1 MIDCCWS
8 GAAPSSD
15 LGQPVAAEDAAA
27 EEAIGKVATEAVA
40 GDAGDEEGNGASTHA
55 PLFGDFD
62 ISDEEFGEPEE
73 FEDFGIGEDAEEEVD
88 GADEAFDGGAEE
100 ADADAI
106 DDGVGGAGDEEED
119 PADAAG
125 LDEDRADDVACVDGA
140 GADVEVRST
149 KQAEEEERN
158 LAGAE
163 FRDAL
168 DDLPLEAKAPLA
180 KAPVAKASVAKA
192 PVSKASV
199 GKAPVAKAP
208 VAKAPVSKAPVAKAP
223 VAKAPVAMA
232 PVAKAP
238 VAKAPVARA
247 LVAQAFVP
255 KGPVAKRPPDIAA
268 AGGPPAVAKRPPG
281 VGEAAVAK
289 RPQVAGAV
297 AVAKRPPGAGAVVV
311 AKRPPGAGQQVG
323 QPAVVKSAPGVRAP
337 LGKQPASG
345 GLVQRP
351 AKAAGADLAKRPM
364 PQGQSGGIAKQPPQ
378 VTRPASAGAGAEAA
392 AAAMASKLANRWGG
406 SRDSGGAGTGS
417 DAGAGAGAGKSA
429 GKAAGKGAGKV
440 AGKGPGGDNARPRD
454 WECPGCGANVFASK
468 DSCFKCGEQRPAG
481 GGGGGKSSHKG
492 VGAARHTAEEQVVV
506 SSWSEDRGGKS
517 QPKGDGKNAKGKSQP
532 KGDGKGKSQGKQK
545 GKAFSGKG
553 CVAGVDGKKAAA
565 CDTVTEAKQRLP
577 KEVVAR
583 LAKQAHANA
592 EQALSSMPDSESK
605 QAKVKSVRIMN
616 LARLIRE
623 HDANNGGGG
632 VKRALE
638 EGGEGAPGKRP
649 KSAQDEVEYS
659 DKHGR
664 PFSLREIVVNFANV
678 GASYGVKVLGREGT
692 GLFDWDGVRKA
703 CRFLKNER
711 GWKVTGVINE
721 NYTGS
726 DQAQGGNNSIRL
738 PQDIKQLCDGDVLE
752 TPRITTSNHSSADD
766 EMTIKCAY
774 RRNSRFLD
782 NDNYRDWLTQL
793 HDDKIREWLNT
804 YQDLLHTRYFFDKST
819 GDFDLIEGNVPSHML
834 AQGIKNV
841 DKKALWTMNR

>member
-1 MIDCCWS
+1 
-8 GAAPSSD
+8 
-15 LGQPVAAEDAAA
+15 
-27 EEAIGKVATEAVA
+27 
-40 GDAGDEEGNGASTHA
+40 
-55 PLFGDFD
+55 
-62 ISDEEFGEPEE
+62 
-73 FEDFGIGEDAEEEVD
+73 
-88 GADEAFDGGAEE
+88 
-100 ADADAI
+100 
-106 DDGVGGAGDEEED
+106 
-119 PADAAG
+119 
-125 LDEDRADDVACVDGA
+125 
-140 GADVEVRST
+140 
-149 KQAEEEERN
+149 
-158 LAGAE
+158 
-163 FRDAL
+163 
-168 DDLPLEAKAPLA
+168 
-180 KAPVAKASVAKA
+180 
-192 PVSKASV
+192 
-199 GKAPVAKAP
+199 
-208 VAKAPVSKAPVAKAP
+208 
-223 VAKAPVAMA
+223 
-232 PVAKAP
+232 
-238 VAKAPVARA
+238 
-247 LVAQAFVP
+247 
-255 KGPVAKRPPDIAA
+255 
-268 AGGPPAVAKRPPG
+268 
-281 VGEAAVAK
+281 
-289 RPQVAGAV
+289 
-297 AVAKRPPGAGAVVV
+297 
-311 AKRPPGAGQQVG
+311 
-323 QPAVVKSAPGVRAP
+323 
-337 LGKQPASG
+337 
-345 GLVQRP
+345 
-351 AKAAGADLAKRPM
+351 
-364 PQGQSGGIAKQPPQ
+364 
-378 VTRPASAGAGAEAA
+378 
-392 AAAMASKLANRWGG
+392 MASKLAVRWGG

-417 DAGAGAGAGKSA
+417 DAGAWGGAGKAA
-429 GKAAGKGAGKV
+429 GKAAGKGAGKL
-440 AGKGPGGDNARPRD
+440 AGKGPGG
-454 WECPGCGANVFASK
+454 
-468 DSCFKCGEQRPAG
+468 
-481 GGGGGKSSHKG
+481 KSTHKG
-492 VGAARHTAEEQVVV
+492 AGVARHTAEEQVVV

-532 KGDGKGKSQGKQK
+532 KGDGKGDGKGKSQGKQK

-565 CDTVTEAKQRLP
+565 CDTVTEAKLRLP

-583 LAKQAHANA
+583 LAKQANANA

-605 QAKVKSVRIMN
+605 MAKVKSVRIMN

-623 HDANNGGGG
+623 HDANSGGGG

-638 EGGEGAPGKRP
+638 EGVEGAPGKRP

-664 PFSLREIVVNFANV
+664 SFSLREIVVNFANV

-703 CRFLKNER
+703 CRFLKHER

-721 NYTGS
+721 NYTGR

-804 YQDLLHTRYFFDKST
+804 YQDLLHTRYFFDKAT